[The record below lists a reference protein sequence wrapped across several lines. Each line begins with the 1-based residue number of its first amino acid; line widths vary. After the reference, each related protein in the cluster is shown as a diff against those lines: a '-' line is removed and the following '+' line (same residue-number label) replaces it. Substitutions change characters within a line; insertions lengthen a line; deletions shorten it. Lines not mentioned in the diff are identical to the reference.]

1 MSAVSP
7 KELRECWIANAQ
19 RLDRLGHFAEYS
31 PKQRAEVLRKGHL
44 GLWAPDHG
52 IKGPHRN
59 NFSATDVAQTLSLP
73 RPDSSGRALE
83 QARQA
88 SR

>member
-1 MSAVSP
+1 MSALSP

-19 RLDRLGHFAEYS
+19 RLDRLGHFARYS
-31 PKQRAEVLRKGHL
+31 PKQRAEVLRKGYL
-44 GLWAPDHG
+44 GLWAPDPG
-52 IKGPHRN
+52 IKGPRRN